1 MTSSPSFKS
10 RFNNTFNSSTN
21 GNRRWIEPT
30 KGVSYEQVKQGG
42 IHTGYGFTVSVAK
55 EVP

>member
-42 IHTGYGFTVSVAK
+42 IHTGYGFTVSIAK